1 MKSQNKTLF
10 FISCA
15 IYFAAAMFINCFG
28 QASNS
33 MMASLSISQ
42 SKQGAIL
49 TYEAIGGILIAI
61 YLSLYGENHNKVKT
75 ILLGTILLALGT
87 ISVFLFSFV
96 ENPYTYIFISLML
109 ANAGYTTIDLT
120 INSMICEVYSDNK
133 NKYIPIIHTFYGLGA
148 MAMPSFYLLSTCYTN
163 NNHYAYAYLGLGII
177 TIIITFL
184 LLKQINSK
192 NLDNKVNKKI
202 NDPYEIFKT
211 SKAWFL
217 LLAALLFAIFQTGF
231 QSWATDYNLSVLN
244 LSNNYSSI
252 IITSFFAGAL
262 VMRYISTYILNKTKN
277 YKYYFICALLAGIS
291 LLAAISSKNNIIYS
305 IFLILTGFFQGGL
318 VPTYMIIVTDSF
330 PSRQSSSSAIF
341 VLAIGISNLLSK
353 LYGLIIEIY
362 SYETLMI
369 ILGIC
374 LILSGLIIY
383 FLSRKQKEDL

>member
-1 MKSQNKTLF
+1 MKSQSKTLF

-15 IYFAAAMFINCFG
+15 IYFLAAMFINCFG

-33 MMASLSISQ
+33 MMTCLSISQ

-87 ISVFLFSFV
+87 MLVFIFSFI
-96 ENPYTYIFISLML
+96 ENPYSFIFISLML
-109 ANAGYTTIDLT
+109 SNIGYTMIDLT

-148 MAMPSFYLLSTCYTN
+148 MAMPSFYLLSTHYAKS
-163 NNHYAYAYLGLGII
+163 NHYAYAYLALGII
-177 TIIITFL
+177 TIIITFF
-184 LLKQINSK
+184 LLKQIVGK
-192 NLDNKVNKKI
+192 NLSTKIDKKI

-231 QSWATDYNLSVLN
+231 QSWAADYNLSVLN
-244 LSNNYSSI
+244 LSNSYSSI

-262 VMRYISTYILNKTKN
+262 VMRLLSSYILNKTKN

-291 LLAAISSKNNIIYS
+291 LLTAILSKDNFVYS

-318 VPTYMIIVTDSF
+318 VPTYMIIVTDCF
-330 PSRQSSSSAIF
+330 PSRQSSSSSIF

-362 SYETLMI
+362 SYKILMV

-383 FLSRKQKEDL
+383 FLCRKQKENL